1 MSCAARRA
9 ASAAVTVLLL
19 TACGAAASSH
29 AAITSSSRPAV
40 TGRTLDGKAVALAS
54 WRGHPVVLVFWGAW
68 CGPCRDEQPRLNAA
82 YARWTP
88 HGVAFL
94 GVDMRD
100 DLGAALTFQRQL
112 HVPYASV
119 ADPGATIAAGYD
131 IPAAPALAFIDAQG
145 RVGDRVLGSLGVMSD
160 AAFDQELSGLLRG
173 S

>member
-1 MSCAARRA
+1 M
-9 ASAAVTVLLL
+9 
-19 TACGAAASSH
+19 
-29 AAITSSSRPAV
+29 
-40 TGRTLDGKAVALAS
+40 
-54 WRGHPVVLVFWGAW
+54 VLVFWGAW
-68 CGPCRDEQPRLNAA
+68 CGPCHDEQPRLNAA

-112 HVPYASV
+112 HLPYASV
-119 ADPGATIAAGYD
+119 ADPDVTIAAGYD